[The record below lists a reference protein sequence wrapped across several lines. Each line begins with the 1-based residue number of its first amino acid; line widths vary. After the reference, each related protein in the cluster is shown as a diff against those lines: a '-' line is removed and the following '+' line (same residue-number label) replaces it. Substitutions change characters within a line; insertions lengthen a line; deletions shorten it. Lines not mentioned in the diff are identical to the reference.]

1 MRKKEGY
8 PRVHLPAG
16 IDGRRYSSSLEVR
29 GWRRLAE
36 LYENCVWGENP
47 QHRQWSQEHNLRS
60 AMETQYRSG
69 DQQDRLILAVQESV
83 EAHRRERRKREKL
96 D

>member
-16 IDGRRYSSSLEVR
+16 IGGRRYSSSLECAAGGGLQSFTKIVSGERILSIDSGVR
-29 GWRRLAE
+29 
-36 LYENCVWGENP
+36 
-47 QHRQWSQEHNLRS
+47 STNLRS